1 MTLGRSGAEGELRIG
16 VTGHRVLA
24 ELPRVAAGVEAAL
37 DRIEATFPGRAPV
50 VVSALAEGADRLV
63 AEAVLR
69 RSGARLR
76 VVLPM
81 ARSEYLADFATP
93 QSRGAFLALLARA
106 DSVAVLPARA
116 TRDEAYAAANDRML
130 DEVDV
135 LVAIWD
141 GQGAQGQGG
150 TAEVVARARAR
161 RLPLAW
167 VHAGNRAPGTMVA
180 TSLGAEQ
187 GSVTF
192 ENVSQRRRT
201 S

>member
-1 MTLGRSGAEGELRIG
+1 VTSGGPGAGSGAGAPGELWIG

-24 ELPRVAAGVEAAL
+24 EVPRVVAGVEAAL
-37 DRIEATFPGRAPV
+37 DWIESAFPGRALV

-63 AEAVLR
+63 TEAVLR
-69 RSGARLR
+69 RPGTRLR

-81 ARSEYLADFATP
+81 PRSDYLADFATGE
-93 QSRGAFLALLARA
+93 SRDAFLALLARA
-106 DSVAVLPARA
+106 DLMVALPART

-135 LVAIWD
+135 LVAVWD

-150 TAEVVARARAR
+150 TAEVVARARTR

-167 VHAGNRAPGTMVA
+167 VHAGNRKPGTMEP

-187 GSVTF
+187 GHVTF
-192 ENVSQRRRT
+192 ENI
-201 S
+201 